1 MTSRSAP
8 VFILLCACSVTVTC
22 LPATGSPLPPSPTP
36 LRNTV
41 APPDVHVASQ
51 HAVYELGLVE
61 SAGRQ
66 TLSATGSM
74 NYVIQQTCTGWTTRQ
89 RLDIESVTKAHGP
102 ERMVAEYTAQES
114 ADGRHLMFVTQ
125 EIHDGVLA
133 QTVSGQASLNP
144 DGSGRVT
151 YDRPLAKSLSLPAGT
166 LFPIAHMRAIILA
179 ARNGRTE
186 LATPLFDG
194 TLPDGPEDTYATLLG
209 WAIPPANDILPA
221 LNGLAAT
228 RVHIA
233 FFDRAAQSM
242 TPTYEIGMRYF
253 ANGVSDRLD
262 MDFGDYR
269 MKGALKKL
277 TLSEPAC
284 PRTHQAR
291 TRPTKPDTPR

>member
-1 MTSRSAP
+1 MRHPVARARSLPLSAP
-8 VFILLCACSVTVTC
+8 PKSGQTA
-22 LPATGSPLPPSPTP
+22 PAG
-36 LRNTV
+36 
-41 APPDVHVASQ
+41 VHLVSQ
-51 HAVYELGLVE
+51 HAVYDLGLVE

-74 NYVIQQTCTGWTTRQ
+74 SYVIQQTCTGWTTRQ

-125 EIHDGVLA
+125 ETHDGVLA

-151 YDRPLAKSLSLPAGT
+151 YDRPVAKSLGLPART
-166 LFPIAHMRAIILA
+166 LFPIAHMRALITA
-179 ARNGRTE
+179 AQGGQTE

-209 WAIPPANDILPA
+209 WAVPPPGDAMPA
-221 LNGLAAT
+221 LASLAAT
-228 RVHIA
+228 RAHIA
-233 FFDRAAQSM
+233 FFERATQTM

-269 MKGALKKL
+269 MKGTLKTL

-284 PRTHQAR
+284 PARPSAKTPGAPRRT
-291 TRPTKPDTPR
+291 TP